1 MAMFGRLTD
10 QGLPKPQITPP
21 SQQPRSGSDK
31 LFLLGALLND
41 LGNGEGPQT
50 VLGAQQFLSE
60 RAAKAAERDWQQGLL
75 GRLGGP
81 QGGGMVGGLPGGPDV
96 PAEGTSAPAA
106 VTSLRDLA
114 PYLMLGATKGYKG
127 VGDMVSILDKV
138 QPEID
143 FVNGVAVDKRGAKPG
158 DRVGVNLSNVN
169 GFTVDM
175 QDPKNA
181 GRFFGEP
188 PTKGARPTFDQDG
201 KHIGWQMM
209 DGSLQAIEAA
219 KAAETAGSTS
229 ETYYRVPNPDG
240 SETFVKGKNYDAMG
254 GGRGAV
260 GTSQSPGNK
269 VYSEKRAQ
277 AAADKFKV
285 YDDAGSQAASKISRL
300 EQMRGLLAGVDGGR
314 LTPTGLEIASVANSL
329 GLKLD
334 PKLGNK
340 EAATALSNQIALD
353 MMGGS
358 LGAGFSNADR
368 DFVTSMVPR
377 LGQSTAGRTQLLDM
391 SVAAEK
397 RKQQVATMARAWQQ
411 RFGRIDAADGKG
423 KTFEDYLA
431 QYADRNRLYGGR

>member
-1 MAMFGRLTD
+1 MAMFGRLTG
-10 QGLPKPQITPP
+10 QGLPKPQMTSP
-21 SQQPRSGSDK
+21 QQQSGSDK

-41 LGNGEGPQT
+41 IGNGDGPQT

-60 RAAKAAERDWQQGLL
+60 RSAKAAERDWQQGLL

-81 QGGGMVGGLPGGPDV
+81 QGGGMVGGLPGGPQ
-96 PAEGTSAPAA
+96 ASGEGATAPAA
-106 VTSLRDLA
+106 TASLRDLA
-114 PYLMLGATKGYKG
+114 PYLMLGASKGYKG

-143 FVNGVAVDKRGAKPG
+143 FVNGVAVDKRGAKAG

-181 GRFFGEP
+181 GRYFGEAP
-188 PTKGARPTFDQDG
+188 AKGARPTFDQDG

-209 DGSLQAIEAA
+209 DGSIQAIEATR
-219 KAAETAGSTS
+219 AAEQRGQVG
-229 ETYYRVPNPDG
+229 ETYYRVPNADG
-240 SETFVKGKNYDAMG
+240 SETFVKGKDYDAMG
-254 GGRGAV
+254 GGRERGV

-269 VYSEKRAQ
+269 IYSEKQAQ
-277 AAADKFKV
+277 AAADKFKA

-314 LTPTGLEIASVANSL
+314 LTPTGLEVASVANSL
-329 GLKLD
+329 GIKLD

-377 LGQSTAGRTQLLDM
+377 LGQSTAGRSQLLDM